1 MLAWLL
7 VLSLAALQVAQA
19 FPNPGRP
26 QYGSLG
32 QHGGIA
38 TEVRAHYLRFSS
50 LEIQVAFLTYHTD
63 RLRNVQR
70 LELISSRKVGVRL
83 ML

>member
-1 MLAWLL
+1 MLVRSL

-32 QHGGIA
+32 EHGGIA
-38 TEVRAHYLRFSS
+38 TEVSTPSAVVLPRDPGGIPH
-50 LEIQVAFLTYHTD
+50 
-63 RLRNVQR
+63 
-70 LELISSRKVGVRL
+70 ISYR
-83 ML
+83 